1 MSSNK
6 RPLVLV
12 LAIIGVLF
20 IVLGVVYL
28 AVPAGSLP
36 ALLGHTTPANGHH
49 RVRMLVSFVVG
60 VVFLVGA
67 WFANK
72 GSRTSASRPA

>member
-20 IVLGVVYL
+20 IILGVVYL

-36 ALLGHTTPANGHH
+36 SILGHTTPANGHH
-49 RVRMLVSFVVG
+49 VVRMTVSFVVG
-60 VVFLVGA
+60 LVCLVGA
-67 WFANK
+67 WFLNK